1 MRFLLLICIITCAT
15 FSFSQNRKLKK
26 ADQYFNKLSYVA
38 AIPIYEGLLGTKM
51 DSPRME
57 ANLALSYYQIGDM
70 KKAVEYFQLAFS
82 KGTDLSSEHMFY
94 FAQALK
100 QTGNYSESD
109 KWMANFSQKNST
121 DLRAKSFN
129 ESPSYLTKINE
140 KEAHVTAQIANFNSI
155 YSDFGG
161 YNFSKQ
167 QQLIFLSARKG
178 TLTRN
183 TWSWNGQNYLN
194 FFSVNSQTNKVSIAG
209 NIKKLNSDYHEG
221 PLCFNNDESL
231 VYFTRNN
238 LAHGKTK
245 RDTNGI
251 QNLKIIIA
259 EITKDGSFTNFREL
273 AINSRYYS
281 VGHPTIS
288 PDGKLLY
295 FVSDMP
301 GGFGGTD
308 IYKAAILADGNI
320 GIPENLGAKVNTN
333 GNESFPFVSANN
345 QLYFA
350 SNGHI
355 GLGGLDIFVADIST
369 EGIVSAIQHGG
380 KLLNSNRDDFGF
392 VLNKELK
399 SGYFSSNRDGGVGSD
414 DIYQFQITKP
424 FVFKTIINGV
434 VADKNNGKPV
444 PFALVKIY
452 DENNNL
458 IASTTADKDGN
469 YTIVL
474 QPSSQNNYKMTIT
487 SNGYES
493 KQTSFSASANLAA
506 FNVELEKPQ
515 LVGVSCIIKDIK
527 TNKPIEGVQIV
538 IKDKKSNKTLAT
550 STTDNSGNM
559 KTALDQLK
567 VGDVVTIEIVVSK
580 PGYLSKTITKE
591 VTFTQ
596 SGFVD
601 VSQIVNLNLA
611 KLAIGLDLA
620 SVIDIKPIYFDY
632 GRYDIRKDAA
642 IELDKIVALM
652 NEYPTLVIELG
663 SHTDCRGPIAA
674 NMKLSNNRAIASANY
689 IKSKIKNPNRIN
701 GKGYGE
707 SKLKNGCA
715 CEGTVKSTC
724 TEEEHQEN
732 RRTEFIIIKM

>member
-1 MRFLLLICIITCAT
+1 MRFLLLICIIACAT

-26 ADQYFNKLSYVA
+26 ADEYFNKLSYVA

-57 ANLALSYYQIGDM
+57 ANLAFSYYQIGEM
-70 KKAVEYFQLAFS
+70 KKAVAYFQLAFF
-82 KGTDLSSEHMFY
+82 KGTDLSSEYIFY

-109 KWMANFSQKNST
+109 KWMANFSQKNSN
-121 DLRAKSFN
+121 DLRAVSFN
-129 ESPSYLTKINE
+129 ESPNYLSNINE
-140 KEAHVTAQIANFNSI
+140 KEAHVSIQLANFNSI

-161 YNFSKQ
+161 YNFSKH

-178 TLTRN
+178 SLTRN
-183 TWSWNGQNYLN
+183 TWSWNGENYLN
-194 FFSVNSQTNKVSIAG
+194 FFSLNSQSSKVSVAG

-221 PLCFNNDESL
+221 PLCFNNDESFI
-231 VYFTRNN
+231 YFTRNN
-238 LAHGKTK
+238 LAHGKNK

-259 EITKDGSFTNFREL
+259 DITKEGSFTNFREL

-320 GIPENLGAKVNTN
+320 GNPENLGTKVNTN
-333 GNESFPFVSANN
+333 GNESFPFVAANN
-345 QLYFA
+345 QLFFS

-355 GLGGLDIFVADIST
+355 GLGGLDIFVADISK
-369 EGIVSAIQHGG
+369 EGVVSAIQHGG
-380 KLLNSNRDDFGF
+380 KLLNSSRDDFGF
-392 VLNKELK
+392 ILNNDLTN
-399 SGYFSSNRDGGVGSD
+399 GYFSSNRDGGVGSD

-434 VADKNNGKPV
+434 VADKNSGKPV

-458 IASTTADKDGN
+458 IASTTTDENGN
-469 YTIVL
+469 YSFVL
-474 QPSSQNNYKMTIT
+474 PPNSSYKMSVN
-487 SNGYES
+487 SNGFES
-493 KQTSFSASANLAA
+493 KQTIIDENNDLSA
-506 FNVELEKPQ
+506 FNIELEKPQ
-515 LVGVSCIIKDIK
+515 VLGISCLVNDIK
-527 TNKPIEGVQIV
+527 TKKPIEGVKIV
-538 IKDKKSNKTLAT
+538 IKDKNTNKTL
-550 STTDNSGNM
+550 STTLTNNNGAIQSP
-559 KTALDQLK
+559 LDQIK
-567 VGDVVTIEIVVSK
+567 IGDVVTVEIIVSK
-580 PGYLSKTITKE
+580 QGYLTKRMTKE
-591 VTFTQ
+591 VVFTQ
-596 SGFVD
+596 NGFVD
-601 VSQIVNLNLA
+601 LSQDVNLDIS
-611 KLAIGLDLA
+611 KLAVGMDLS
-620 SVIDIKPIYFDY
+620 SVIDINPIFFDY
-632 GRYDIRKDAA
+632 SRYDIRKDAA
-642 IELDKIVALM
+642 IELNKIVALM
-652 NEYPTLVIELG
+652 NDNPTLVIELG

-689 IKSKIKNPNRIN
+689 IKSRISNANRIM

-715 CEGTVKSTC
+715 CEGAVKPTC
-724 TEEEHQEN
+724 SEEEHQKN
-732 RRTEFIIIKM
+732 RRTEFVITKL

>member
-1 MRFLLLICIITCAT
+1 MRFLLFICVVTCAT

-26 ADQYFNKLSYVA
+26 ADVYFNKLSYVM
-38 AIPIYEGLLGTKM
+38 AIPIYEGLIGTKM
-51 DSPRME
+51 VSPQMV
-57 ANLALSYYQIGDM
+57 ANLAFSHYQIGEM

-100 QTGNYSESD
+100 QTGNYTESD
-109 KWMANFSQKNST
+109 KWMADFSQKNST
-121 DLRAKSFN
+121 DLRAVSYN
-129 ESPSYLTKINE
+129 ESPNYLSNINL
-140 KEAHVTAQIANFNSI
+140 KEAHVNIQLANFNSI

-183 TWSWNGQNYLN
+183 TWSWNGENYLD
-194 FFSVNSQTNKVSIAG
+194 FFIANNLTSKVSVAS

-238 LAHGKTK
+238 LSRGKAK
-245 RDTNGI
+245 RDSNGI

-259 EITKDGSFTNFREL
+259 NITKDGSFTNFREL

-308 IYKAAILADGNI
+308 IYKAAILTDGNI
-320 GIPENLGAKVNTN
+320 GNPENLGAKVNTN

-345 QLYFA
+345 QLFFS

-355 GLGGLDIFVADIST
+355 GLGGLDVFVADISNL
-369 EGIVSAIQHGG
+369 GVVSAIQHGG
-380 KLLNSNRDDFGF
+380 KLLNSSRDDFGF
-392 VLNKELK
+392 VLNKELTN
-399 SGYFSSNRDGGVGSD
+399 GYFSSNRDGGAGSD

-424 FVFKTIINGV
+424 FVFKTLINGV

-458 IASTTADKDGN
+458 IASTTTDENGN
-469 YTIVL
+469 YSFVL
-474 QPSSQNNYKMTIT
+474 PPNSSYKMSVN
-487 SNGYES
+487 SNGFES
-493 KQTSFSASANLAA
+493 NQTIIDESTDLNA
-506 FNVELEKPQ
+506 FNIELSKPQ
-515 LVGVSCIIKDIK
+515 VLGISCLVNDIK

-538 IKDKKSNKTLAT
+538 VKDKNSNKTL
-550 STTDNSGNM
+550 STISTDYNGVVQSP
-559 KTALDQLK
+559 LDQLK
-567 VGDVVTIEIVVSK
+567 IGDIVIVEIIVSK
-580 PGYLSKTITKE
+580 QGYLTKRMTKE
-591 VTFTQ
+591 VVFSQ
-596 SGFVD
+596 NGFVD
-601 VSQIVNLNLA
+601 LSQDVNLDIS
-611 KLAIGLDLA
+611 KLAVGMNLS
-620 SVIDIKPIYFDY
+620 SVIDINPIFFDY
-632 GRYDIRKDAA
+632 GSYDIRKDAA
-642 IELDKIVALM
+642 VELNKIVALM
-652 NEYPTLVIELG
+652 NDNPTLVIELG

-689 IKSKIKNPNRIN
+689 IKSRISNANRIM

-715 CEGTVKSTC
+715 CEGVVKPTC
-724 TEEEHQEN
+724 SEKEHQNN
-732 RRTEFIIIKM
+732 RRTEFVITKL

>member
-1 MRFLLLICIITCAT
+1 MRFLLFICVVTCAT

-26 ADQYFNKLSYVA
+26 ADVYFNKLSYVM
-38 AIPIYEGLLGTKM
+38 AIPIYEGLIGTKM
-51 DSPRME
+51 DSPQMV
-57 ANLALSYYQIGDM
+57 ANLAFSHYQIGEM

-100 QTGNYSESD
+100 QTGNYTESD
-109 KWMANFSQKNST
+109 KWMADFSQKNST
-121 DLRAKSFN
+121 DLRAVSYN
-129 ESPSYLTKINE
+129 ESPNYLSNINLI
-140 KEAHVTAQIANFNSI
+140 EAHVNIQLANFNSI

-183 TWSWNGQNYLN
+183 TWSWNGENYLD
-194 FFSVNSQTNKVSIAG
+194 FFIANNLTSKVSVAS

-238 LAHGKTK
+238 LSRGKAK
-245 RDTNGI
+245 RDSNGI

-259 EITKDGSFTNFREL
+259 NITKDGSFTNFREL

-308 IYKAAILADGNI
+308 IYKAAILTDGNI
-320 GIPENLGAKVNTN
+320 GNPENLGAKVNTN

-345 QLYFA
+345 QLFFS

-355 GLGGLDIFVADIST
+355 GLGGLDVFVADISNL
-369 EGIVSAIQHGG
+369 GVVSAIQHGG
-380 KLLNSNRDDFGF
+380 KLLNSSRDDFGF
-392 VLNKELK
+392 VLNKELTN
-399 SGYFSSNRDGGVGSD
+399 GYFSSNRDGGAGSD

-424 FVFKTIINGV
+424 FVFKTLINGV

-458 IASTTADKDGN
+458 IASTTTDENGN
-469 YTIVL
+469 YSFVL
-474 QPSSQNNYKMTIT
+474 PPNSSYKMSVN
-487 SNGYES
+487 SNGFES
-493 KQTSFSASANLAA
+493 KQTIIDESTDLNA
-506 FNVELEKPQ
+506 FNIELSKPQ
-515 LVGVSCIIKDIK
+515 VLGISCLVNDIK

-538 IKDKKSNKTLAT
+538 VKDKNSNKTL
-550 STTDNSGNM
+550 STILTDYNGVVQSP
-559 KTALDQLK
+559 LDQLK
-567 VGDVVTIEIVVSK
+567 IGDIVIVEIIVSK
-580 PGYLSKTITKE
+580 QGYLTKRMTKE
-591 VTFTQ
+591 VVFSQ
-596 SGFVD
+596 NGFVD
-601 VSQIVNLNLA
+601 LSQDVNLDIS
-611 KLAIGLDLA
+611 KLAVGMNLS
-620 SVIDIKPIYFDY
+620 SVIDINPIFFDY
-632 GRYDIRKDAA
+632 GSYDIRKDAA
-642 IELDKIVALM
+642 VELNKIVALM
-652 NEYPTLVIELG
+652 NDNPTLVIELG

-689 IKSKIKNPNRIN
+689 IKSRISNANRIM

-715 CEGTVKSTC
+715 CEGVVKPTC
-724 TEEEHQEN
+724 SEKEHQNN
-732 RRTEFIIIKM
+732 RRTEFVITKL

>member
-1 MRFLLLICIITCAT
+1 MRFLLLICLITCAT

-26 ADQYFNKLSYVA
+26 ADEYFNKLSYVA

-57 ANLALSYYQIGDM
+57 ANLAFSYYQIGDM
-70 KKAVEYFQLAFS
+70 KKAVAYFQLAFS
-82 KGTDLSSEHMFY
+82 KGTDLSSEYMFY

-121 DLRAKSFN
+121 DLRAVSFN
-129 ESPSYLTKINE
+129 ESPNYLSNINE
-140 KEAHVTAQIANFNSI
+140 KEAHVSIQLANFNSI

-183 TWSWNGQNYLN
+183 TWSWNGENYLN
-194 FFSVNSQTNKVSIAG
+194 FFSVNSQTSKVSVAG

-221 PLCFNNDESL
+221 PLCFNNDESI

-238 LAHGKTK
+238 LAKGKSK
-245 RDTNGI
+245 RDANDI
-251 QNLKIIIA
+251 QNLKIYYA
-259 EITKDGSFTNFREL
+259 VVSKEGSFSDIKEL
-273 AINSRYYS
+273 SVNSTSYS

-301 GGFGGTD
+301 GGFGETD
-308 IYKAAILADGNI
+308 IYKAVILADGNI
-320 GIPENLGAKVNTN
+320 GNPENLGAKVNTN

-345 QLYFA
+345 QLFFS

-355 GLGGLDIFVADIST
+355 GLGGLDVFVADISN
-369 EGIVSAIQHGG
+369 EGIVSTIQNGG
-380 KLLNSNRDDFGF
+380 KLLNSCRDDFGF
-392 VLNKELK
+392 VLNKELTN
-399 SGYFSSNRDGGVGSD
+399 GYFSSNRDGGVGSD

-434 VADKNNGKPV
+434 VADKNSGKPV

-458 IASTTADKDGN
+458 IASTTTDENGN
-469 YTIVL
+469 YSFVL
-474 QPSSQNNYKMTIT
+474 LPNSSYKMSVN
-487 SNGYES
+487 SNGFES
-493 KQTSFSASANLAA
+493 KQTIIDENNDLSA
-506 FNVELEKPQ
+506 FNIELEKPQ
-515 LVGVSCIIKDIK
+515 VLGISCLVNDIK
-527 TNKPIEGVQIV
+527 TKKPIEGVKIV
-538 IKDKKSNKTLAT
+538 IKDKNTNKTL
-550 STTDNSGNM
+550 STTLTNNNGAIQSP
-559 KTALDQLK
+559 LDQIK
-567 VGDVVTIEIVVSK
+567 IGDVVTVEIIVSK
-580 PGYLSKTITKE
+580 QGYLTKRMTKE
-591 VTFTQ
+591 VAFTQ
-596 SGFVD
+596 NGFVD
-601 VSQIVNLNLA
+601 LSQDVNLDIS
-611 KLAIGLDLA
+611 KLAVGMDLS
-620 SVIDIKPIYFDY
+620 SVIDINPIFFDY
-632 GRYDIRKDAA
+632 SRYDIRKDAA
-642 IELDKIVALM
+642 IELNKIVALM
-652 NEYPTLVIELG
+652 NDNPTLVIELG

-689 IKSKIKNPNRIN
+689 IKSRISNANRIM

-715 CEGTVKSTC
+715 CEGTVKPTC
-724 TEEEHQEN
+724 SEEEHQKN
-732 RRTEFIIIKM
+732 RRTEFVITKL

>member
-1 MRFLLLICIITCAT
+1 MKYLLLISLITCAT

-26 ADQYFNKLSYVA
+26 ADEYFNKLSYLAV
-38 AIPIYEGLLGTKM
+38 IPIYEGLLGTKM

-57 ANLALSYYQIGDM
+57 ANLAFSYYQIGDM
-70 KKAVEYFQLAFS
+70 KKAVANFQQAFS
-82 KGTDLSSEHMFY
+82 KGTDLSSEYMFY

-121 DLRAKSFN
+121 DLRAVSFN
-129 ESPSYLTKINE
+129 ETPNYLSNINE
-140 KEAHVTAQIANFNSI
+140 KEAHVSIQLANFNSI

-161 YNFSKQ
+161 YNFSKH

-183 TWSWNGQNYLN
+183 TWSWNGENYLN
-194 FFSVNSQTNKVSIAG
+194 YFSVNSQTSKVSVTG

-238 LAHGKTK
+238 LAHGKNK

-259 EITKDGSFTNFREL
+259 DITKEGSFTNFREL

-288 PDGKLLY
+288 PDGMLLY

-320 GIPENLGAKVNTN
+320 GNPENLGTKVNTN
-333 GNESFPFVSANN
+333 GNESFPFISANN
-345 QLYFA
+345 QLFFS

-355 GLGGLDIFVADIST
+355 GLGGLDIFVADISK
-369 EGIVSAIQHGG
+369 EGVVSAIQHGG
-380 KLLNSNRDDFGF
+380 KLLNSSRDDFGF
-392 VLNKELK
+392 ILNND
-399 SGYFSSNRDGGVGSD
+399 STNGYFSSNRDGGIGND
-414 DIYQFQITKP
+414 DIYQVQLTKP
-424 FVFKTIINGV
+424 YIFKTIIKGLV
-434 VADKNNGKPV
+434 RDKENGKPT

-452 DENNNL
+452 DENNNV
-458 IASTTADKDGN
+458 IAELKADESGNFYAELAPITTFN
-469 YTIVL
+469 
-474 QPSSQNNYKMTIT
+474 MTIT
-487 SNGYES
+487 ANGYES
-493 KQTSFSASANLAA
+493 KQRNITTKDNFESISI
-506 FNVELEKPQ
+506 ELEKPKF
-515 LVGVSCIIKDIK
+515 VGVTCSIKDLK
-527 TNKPIEGVQIV
+527 TNEPIEGVKVV
-538 IKDKKSNKTLAT
+538 IKDNKTNKTLVNAE
-550 STTDNSGNM
+550 TD
-559 KTALDQLK
+559 KTGTIKSVLDQLK
-567 VGDVVTIEIVVSK
+567 VGDVVTVEITVSK
-580 PGYLSKTITKE
+580 PGYISKTITKE
-591 VTFTQ
+591 VKFTQ
-596 SGFVD
+596 NGFVD
-601 VSQIVNLNLA
+601 LTQEVNLNLA
-611 KLAIGLDLA
+611 KLTVGLDIA

-632 GRYDIRKDAA
+632 GKYDIRKDAA
-642 IELDKIVALM
+642 IELNKIVKLM
-652 NEYPTLVIELG
+652 NEYPNLVIELG
-663 SHTDCRGPIAA
+663 SHTDCRGSIAA
-674 NMKLSNNRAIASANY
+674 NNKLSDNRAKASANY
-689 IKSKIKNPNRIN
+689 IKSKIKSPNRIY

-715 CEGTVKSTC
+715 CEGPVKSKC
-724 TEEEHQEN
+724 SEEEHQQN

>member
-38 AIPIYEGLLGTKM
+38 AIPIYEGLLDTKM

-57 ANLALSYYQIGDM
+57 ANLAFSYYQIGDM
-70 KKAVEYFQLAFS
+70 KKAVAYFQLAFS
-82 KGTDLSSEHMFY
+82 KGTDLSSEYMFY

-121 DLRAKSFN
+121 DLRAVSFN
-129 ESPSYLTKINE
+129 ESPNYLSNINE
-140 KEAHVTAQIANFNSI
+140 KEEHVSIQIANFNSI

-183 TWSWNGQNYLN
+183 TWSWNGENYLN
-194 FFSVNSQTNKVSIAG
+194 YFSVNSQTSKVSVAG

-221 PLCFNNDESL
+221 PLCFNNDESI

-238 LAHGKTK
+238 LAKGKSK
-245 RDTNGI
+245 RDANDI
-251 QNLKIIIA
+251 QNLKIYYA
-259 EITKDGSFTNFREL
+259 VVSKEGSFSDIKEL
-273 AINSRYYS
+273 SVNSTSYS

-301 GGFGGTD
+301 GGFGETD

-320 GIPENLGAKVNTN
+320 GNPENLGAKVNTN
-333 GNESFPFVSANN
+333 GNESFPFVAANN
-345 QLYFA
+345 QLFFS

-369 EGIVSAIQHGG
+369 EGIVSTIQHGG
-380 KLLNSNRDDFGF
+380 KLLNSCRDDFGF
-392 VLNKELK
+392 VLNKELT
-399 SGYFSSNRDGGVGSD
+399 SGYFSSNRDGGVGGD

-434 VADKNNGKPV
+434 VADKNSGKPV

-458 IASTTADKDGN
+458 IASTTTDENGN
-469 YTIVL
+469 YSFVL
-474 QPSSQNNYKMTIT
+474 PPNSSYKMSVN
-487 SNGYES
+487 SNGFES
-493 KQTSFSASANLAA
+493 KQTIIDENNDLSA
-506 FNVELEKPQ
+506 FNIELEKPQ
-515 LVGVSCIIKDIK
+515 VLGISCLVNDIK
-527 TNKPIEGVQIV
+527 TKKPIEGVKIV
-538 IKDKKSNKTLAT
+538 IKDKNTNKTL
-550 STTDNSGNM
+550 STTLTNNNGAIQSP
-559 KTALDQLK
+559 LDQIK
-567 VGDVVTIEIVVSK
+567 IGDVVTVEIIVSK
-580 PGYLSKTITKE
+580 QGYLTKRMTKE
-591 VTFTQ
+591 VVFTQ
-596 SGFVD
+596 NGFVD
-601 VSQIVNLNLA
+601 LSQDVNLDIS
-611 KLAIGLDLA
+611 KLAVGMDLS
-620 SVIDIKPIYFDY
+620 SVIDINPIFFDY
-632 GRYDIRKDAA
+632 SRYDIRKDAA
-642 IELDKIVALM
+642 IELNKIVALM
-652 NEYPTLVIELG
+652 NDNPTLVIELG

-689 IKSKIKNPNRIN
+689 IKSRISNANRIM

-715 CEGTVKSTC
+715 CEGAVKPTC
-724 TEEEHQEN
+724 SEEEHQKN
-732 RRTEFIIIKM
+732 RRTEFVITKL

>member
-57 ANLALSYYQIGDM
+57 ANLAFSYYQIGDM
-70 KKAVEYFQLAFS
+70 KKAVAYFQLAFS
-82 KGTDLSSEHMFY
+82 KGTDLSSEYMFY

-121 DLRAKSFN
+121 DLRAVSFN
-129 ESPSYLTKINE
+129 ESPNYLSNINE
-140 KEAHVTAQIANFNSI
+140 KEAHVSIQLANLNSI

-167 QQLIFLSARKG
+167 KQLIFLSARKG

-183 TWSWNGQNYLN
+183 TWSWNGENYLN
-194 FFSVNSQTNKVSIAG
+194 YFSVNSQTSKVSVAG

-221 PLCFNNDESL
+221 PLCFNNDESI

-251 QNLKIIIA
+251 QNLKIIFA
-259 EITKDGSFTNFREL
+259 TITKDGSFTDFREL

-301 GGFGGTD
+301 GGLGGTD

-333 GNESFPFVSANN
+333 GNESFPFISANN
-345 QLYFA
+345 QLFFS

-369 EGIVSAIQHGG
+369 ESIVSAIQHGG

-392 VLNKELK
+392 VLNKELT

-414 DIYQFQITKP
+414 DIYQFQIKKP
-424 FVFKTIINGV
+424 FKFKTIIKGLV
-434 VADKNNGKPV
+434 TDKENGKPI

-452 DENNNL
+452 DENNNV
-458 IASTTADKDGN
+458 IAELKADEKGDFHTELEPITFFNMTVTA
-469 YTIVL
+469 
-474 QPSSQNNYKMTIT
+474 
-487 SNGYES
+487 NGFES
-493 KQTSFSASANLAA
+493 KQK
-506 FNVELEKPQ
+506 NVSTKDNIETISIELEKSKF
-515 LVGVSCIIKDIK
+515 VGVTFLIKELK
-527 TNKPIEGVQIV
+527 TNEPIEGVKVV
-538 IKDKKSNKTLAT
+538 IKDNKTNKSLVNAE
-550 STTDNSGNM
+550 TDKTGTM
-559 KTALDQLK
+559 KSVLDQLK
-567 VGDVVTIEIVVSK
+567 VEDVVTVEITVTK
-580 PGYLSKTITKE
+580 PGFLSKKIIKE
-591 VTFTQ
+591 VKFNQ

-601 VSQIVNLNLA
+601 LTQEINLNLA
-611 KLAIGLDLA
+611 KLTVGLDIA

-632 GRYDIRKDAA
+632 GKYDIRKDAA
-642 IELDKIVALM
+642 IELNKIVRLM
-652 NEYPTLVIELG
+652 NEYPNLIIELG
-663 SHTDCRGPIAA
+663 SHTDCRGSIAA
-674 NMKLSNNRAIASANY
+674 NNKLSDNRAKASANY
-689 IKSKIKNPNRIN
+689 IKSKIKNPNRIY

-715 CEGTVKSTC
+715 CEGTVKSNC
-724 TEEEHQEN
+724 SEEDHQQN